1 MYKIFGLELEAQ
13 SDQGSSYPET
23 APDLR
28 FTFVDKRLCQ
38 IPVDFSE
45 DDLHNARET
54 FRMNEEHKAE
64 WIRLLLSGEYR
75 QGHSALHEIDRGFHT
90 YCCLGVY
97 CELRELP
104 KVEIPSVNP
113 NEVRFGYGINRE
125 RLYLPREIEHEVG
138 GNAYQTA
145 LAACNDSKWTF
156 DEIATLL
163 EVAF

>member
-97 CELRELP
+97 CELRGAQKKETSAR
-104 KVEIPSVNP
+104 V
-113 NEVRFGYGINRE
+113 FYGAHERE
-125 RLYLPREIEHEVG
+125 NYLPDELENEL
-138 GNAYQTA
+138 GNMAYQRA
-145 LAACNDSKWTF
+145 LAACNDSSWSF
-156 DEIATLL
+156 EEIATLL